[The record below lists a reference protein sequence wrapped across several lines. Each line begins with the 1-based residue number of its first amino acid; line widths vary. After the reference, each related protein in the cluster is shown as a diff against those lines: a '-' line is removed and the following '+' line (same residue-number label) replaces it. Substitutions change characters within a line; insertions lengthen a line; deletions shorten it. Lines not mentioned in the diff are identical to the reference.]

1 MSFSIK
7 KITLAKRDRTEVED
21 AKNAKEIINSTTFAT
36 LNDPFEQKIINDQ
49 FEDLKHWKTRHPYI
63 EPQVKDA
70 KTIEMETQT
79 IDYQFSNLKQEFVK
93 VNNAMTEQ
101 KLQDDPI
108 NLIDNVLDQ
117 DNPF

>member
-1 MSFSIK
+1 
-7 KITLAKRDRTEVED
+7 
-21 AKNAKEIINSTTFAT
+21 
-36 LNDPFEQKIINDQ
+36 
-49 FEDLKHWKTRHPYI
+49 
-63 EPQVKDA
+63 
-70 KTIEMETQT
+70 METQT

-117 DNPF
+117 DNPFKKIDTEDFWIED